1 MASCRADPTVFAA
14 RAIRRA
20 LYLPLLLTALVAA
33 AVLWQVLRLRSC
45 MVEVDRTTRAMSSEV
60 QAFRLLIDGES
71 GLRGYLLTHD
81 RAFLDRAT
89 RARADLPAAI
99 AALESQRDYPDA
111 RAAASELRDGA
122 ARWHEY
128 ERRVLAMKDPGEAAG
143 HSLEGKGLMDEMRAK
158 VEARIGALQDE
169 RNVRES
175 RARES
180 TETTLAGLA
189 MLAVVLAGVTTIY
202 VRRDLVAVARAYTE
216 ALDEAA
222 RARDDAEESSRI
234 KDEFLGTISHELRT
248 PLNAILGW
256 SALLAR
262 RPDDPGTRQRAL
274 ETIDRNA
281 RTQARLIEDML
292 DVSRVVS
299 GQLNLRVESFDL
311 GRAIGTAT
319 ESLSPAARAKRV
331 RLDVDID
338 PEGRWMRGD
347 VRRVQ
352 QVVWNLVGNAVK
364 FTPAG
369 GRVRVTTRRVDGD
382 VEIRVADSG
391 PGIARDLLPHVFE
404 RFRQGD
410 SSPTRRHGGL
420 GLGLAIVRH
429 LVELHGGGVHV
440 ESPGAEGGATFVVV
454 LPRPPLPAEPPRD
467 AVTPIGLQPVT
478 R

>member
-248 PLNAILGW
+248 PLNAILGGPRCSHAVPTIREHASVPW
-256 SALLAR
+256 
-262 RPDDPGTRQRAL
+262 RP
-274 ETIDRNA
+274 
-281 RTQARLIEDML
+281 
-292 DVSRVVS
+292 S
-299 GQLNLRVESFDL
+299 
-311 GRAIGTAT
+311 TAT
-319 ESLSPAARAKRV
+319 RAPRHASS
-331 RLDVDID
+331 RTCSTC
-338 PEGRWMRGD
+338 R
-347 VRRVQ
+347 
-352 QVVWNLVGNAVK
+352 ASS
-364 FTPAG
+364 AG
-369 GRVRVTTRRVDGD
+369 
-382 VEIRVADSG
+382 S
-391 PGIARDLLPHVFE
+391 
-404 RFRQGD
+404 
-410 SSPTRRHGGL
+410 
-420 GLGLAIVRH
+420 
-429 LVELHGGGVHV
+429 
-440 ESPGAEGGATFVVV
+440 
-454 LPRPPLPAEPPRD
+454 
-467 AVTPIGLQPVT
+467 
-478 R
+478 